1 MRVMAMM
8 FSGESHAPV
17 RLRKAPLRRP
27 EGPILKA
34 VAIFHAGA
42 AVDDSSTLHTARASQ
57 FILTSNSN
65 LIARIRLWTD
75 HPPTQAVNDLD
86 THILTEVAWRR
97 CCLLDVVNWMELDEH
112 YNQGNPRQ
120 FVLLSIRK
128 SERSGTETEKRACLA
143 GGRVVY
149 LAWSSQPNPT
159 GATNFQPPASR
170 SHPIGSKCIEEE
182 DRLAER
188 RKPKSSNLKVGEPEV
203 QGTST
208 SAPGPPFQPKVLHL
222 LTPSIAIFAIFN
234 IFTARRP
241 HHQDTTLPSQSSDLG
256 NIVKLTDQTP
266 PTPSNDRH
274 EIHEITTP
282 SAQRQQQRRQAR
294 NITPDPVAE
303 RPTTPASSQLSHRTL
318 RRTSRSVATPS
329 PTPQSA
335 RQVHIEA
342 ASVGFSPKP
351 QVATAPAPAPTPTLA
366 PAPTFNYDYPR
377 TVAPLDRRNSRARRV
392 LSQDLSED
400 FDEESSDEALLFR
413 DPTSSSSHTRRES
426 HRPHRVSRNTR
437 SAILFALEEALRQ
450 PNLFTP
456 DEIEEGSSMAD
467 LIGGG
472 TAASNGNASAS
483 TRQRTTGAP
492 NPTSSPSGIRG
503 PRMIMQERAAR
514 EAARQRAEQE
524 QMQLERQRAEQEAR
538 LLEETQRRNAER
550 RAATAATGAAGGGT
564 AGGAANVP
572 QQDPTSHR
580 RPVATDTPQTRT
592 NPGGSSRQPTTTQP
606 QTRHGRTASTSQPG
620 QQPYSTAPQASTTQ
634 QPANTSVQGAQESGA
649 TGSRPRNSFPHA
661 FERWETLSAHWEGLT
676 SFWIRRLEQNNQ
688 DIERDPVNQALS
700 RQVTDLTAAG
710 ANLFHAVVELQRLR
724 ASSERKFQR
733 WFFET
738 RAELERAQEVNAMLE
753 SALDEERRARE
764 NAVQAAIQKERQHSA
779 NDERVREMKKE
790 LQISKEEAR
799 RAWEELGRR
808 EHEERERTQSLQSG
822 QPTILG
828 GVQVVP
834 MTQGVPSRHGSSREQ
849 YGGQQAG
856 YAGDYSQAPGGQS
869 IPATSSN
876 LYPSG
881 DPGQEGVTYTGAG
894 SEGGYSEGEYTIDA
908 QGHFVRDSQGNKV
921 PFIAPPSPVSDE
933 GIEEYETPATNPPS
947 AGYLQTPTTSA
958 GEQQQG
964 TAQDYSGSG
973 YAAPGWETVPRHHH
987 PTRLSDV
994 MEEDERSRASNS
1006 QVGRH

>member
-1 MRVMAMM
+1 MVRTLPCPP
-8 FSGESHAPV
+8 GEKRSFAV
-17 RLRKAPLRRP
+17 
-27 EGPILKA
+27 LK
-34 VAIFHAGA
+34 
-42 AVDDSSTLHTARASQ
+42 
-57 FILTSNSN
+57 
-65 LIARIRLWTD
+65 
-75 HPPTQAVNDLD
+75 
-86 THILTEVAWRR
+86 
-97 CCLLDVVNWMELDEH
+97 LDVVNWMELDEH

-128 SERSGTETEKRACLA
+128 SERSETETEKRACLA

-222 LTPSIAIFAIFN
+222 LTPRPPSTIFLGVVSG
-234 IFTARRP
+234 P
-241 HHQDTTLPSQSSDLG
+241 HHQDTTLPIPNHHQGGDNSDLSTPTGQSSDLG

-413 DPTSSSSHTRRES
+413 DPTSTSSHTRRES

-456 DEIEEGSSMAD
+456 DEIEEGASMAD

>member
-1 MRVMAMM
+1 M
-8 FSGESHAPV
+8 
-17 RLRKAPLRRP
+17 
-27 EGPILKA
+27 
-34 VAIFHAGA
+34 
-42 AVDDSSTLHTARASQ
+42 ST
-57 FILTSNSN
+57 
-65 LIARIRLWTD
+65 
-75 HPPTQAVNDLD
+75 
-86 THILTEVAWRR
+86 
-97 CCLLDVVNWMELDEH
+97 
-112 YNQGNPRQ
+112 
-120 FVLLSIRK
+120 
-128 SERSGTETEKRACLA
+128 
-143 GGRVVY
+143 
-149 LAWSSQPNPT
+149 PT
-159 GATNFQPPASR
+159 G
-170 SHPIGSKCIEEE
+170 
-182 DRLAER
+182 
-188 RKPKSSNLKVGEPEV
+188 
-203 QGTST
+203 
-208 SAPGPPFQPKVLHL
+208 
-222 LTPSIAIFAIFN
+222 
-234 IFTARRP
+234 
-241 HHQDTTLPSQSSDLG
+241 QSSDLG

-351 QVATAPAPAPTPTLA
+351 QIATAPAPTPALA

-377 TVAPLDRRNSRARRV
+377 TVAPNDRRNSRARRV

-413 DPTSSSSHTRRES
+413 DPLSSSSHTRRES

-456 DEIEEGSSMAD
+456 DEIEEGASMAD

-564 AGGAANVP
+564 AGGAANVL

-580 RPVATDTPQTRT
+580 RPVVTDTPQTRT

-606 QTRHGRTASTSQPG
+606 QTRLGRTASTSQPG

-649 TGSRPRNSFPHA
+649 AGSRPRNSFPHA

-834 MTQGVPSRHGSSREQ
+834 MTQGVPSRHGSSRDQ

-908 QGHFVRDSQGNKV
+908 QGQFVRDSRGNKV

-964 TAQDYSGSG
+964 TTQDYSGSG